1 MTSEITPIWSSY
13 EFETANCPQCGSE
26 PGVDTRFEFKPFN
39 VVTCRNCELMFLS
52 PRLTEPSIFK
62 LYQDMSYYQSSISGH
77 GYDEYMDVRENWLKT
92 FDRRLSIIQEFKPE
106 GRVLDV
112 GCGPGFFMEVA
123 ERKGYDVWGL
133 DPSSYIVRVAQ
144 ERFGT
149 RVREGTLETA
159 GFENQSFDI
168 IVSFDT
174 FEHIYE
180 PLRFIDTSRELL
192 APKGVL
198 VITTP
203 NAKSLLAR
211 VSGRRWV
218 SFKIPEHV
226 FYWSS
231 STISNAMKGRFN
243 ILQIKNAGQY
253 ATISFLVRRLFGL
266 KSEATG
272 LLKTV
277 LALLSK
283 MSVYSDN
290 GSITVVAEKLD

>member
-1 MTSEITPIWSSY
+1 MSSEITPPWSSY
-13 EFETANCPQCGSE
+13 EFEIANCPLCGSE
-26 PGVDTRFEFKPFN
+26 SGVDTQFEFKPFN

-62 LYQDMSYYQSSISGH
+62 LYQDRSYYQSSISGQ

-92 FDRRLSIIQEFKPE
+92 FNRRLRVIQEFKPK

-112 GCGPGFFMEVA
+112 GCGPGFFMEIA
-123 ERKGYDVWGL
+123 ERTGYDVWGL

-144 ERFGT
+144 EKFGT
-149 RVREGTLETA
+149 RVSEGTLETA
-159 GFENQSFDI
+159 DFDNQNFDV

-180 PLRFIDTSRELL
+180 PLLFLDASRELL
-192 APKGVL
+192 APKGIL

-203 NAKSLLAR
+203 NPKSLLAR

-226 FYWSS
+226 FYWSP
-231 STISNAMKGRFN
+231 STISKAMKGRFK
-243 ILQIKNAGQY
+243 ILRIKNAGQY
-253 ATISFLVRRLFGL
+253 ATVSFLVRRLFGL

-277 LALLSK
+277 LGLLSK
-283 MSVYSDN
+283 MSIYSDN
-290 GSITVVAEKLD
+290 GSITVVAEKI